1 MKKILLH
8 AIQPSYA
15 ERGDRDWKEFLRAA
29 DLAELPKQT
38 EHLAPNVAPYV
49 WVWPFVGNPEAVVA
63 ECPVSNAWYLARPC
77 RVATSKETPERRC
90 RVGHRSWV

>member
-29 DLAELPKQT
+29 HLAELPKQT
-38 EHLAPNVAPYV
+38 EHLAPNVWLLPDDQSYRTLSQIGQRWSIKTQV
-49 WVWPFVGNPEAVVA
+49 CRGR
-63 ECPVSNAWYLARPC
+63 Y
-77 RVATSKETPERRC
+77 RVACQALDADFGSP
-90 RVGHRSWV
+90 GYG